1 VAPDARSGSTTVAL
15 IDHEAAGRYVLGR
28 RTADG
33 GYCFSRTPEWGVGES
48 NAPEALVAF
57 ESLRLLG
64 VPAPAPEATDRWS
77 RALHAPDGGYP
88 NLTGG
93 WAAVRALDL
102 LGTDPDRSPGGWLR
116 SWLPVMLDSGRTRDW
131 RAALVNALR
140 LLELVQLVGW
150 SSKRTSAERPP
161 DCLGHCRWRR
171 QGLGAARRRS

>member
-1 VAPDARSGSTTVAL
+1 
-15 IDHEAAGRYVLGR
+15 VLGR

-48 NAPEALVAF
+48 NAPDALVAL

-64 VPAPAPEATDRWS
+64 VPAPAPEATGRWS

-116 SWLPVMLDSGRTRDW
+116 
-131 RAALVNALR
+131 
-140 LLELVQLVGW
+140 EL
-150 SSKRTSAERPP
+150 
-161 DCLGHCRWRR
+161 
-171 QGLGAARRRS
+171 AAR